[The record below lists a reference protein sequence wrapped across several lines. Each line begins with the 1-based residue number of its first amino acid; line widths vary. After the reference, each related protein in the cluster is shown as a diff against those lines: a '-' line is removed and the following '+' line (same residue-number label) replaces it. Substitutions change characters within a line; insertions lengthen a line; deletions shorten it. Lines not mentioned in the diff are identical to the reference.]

1 MSDDGAEGVPESAI
15 ARSDGSGGC
24 EWYDD
29 ATAVELGASSR
40 RRTMAPQ
47 ASVDAVFYGR
57 VGGLETRQRGAV
69 FRARDGGAPSVP
81 LLTLCAAHFQQ
92 HVVAPALKAGLEIVA
107 YGHSWNPEIASV
119 LDALYSA
126 RSRSRHE
133 APLTRESL
141 REQCGRFKHTNS
153 SRYGRNDQLDCER
166 TRSQVLGL
174 QRALRLRAA
183 LGRADLVFVSRWDV
197 LWERPMPL
205 ADAPAMLGPRGAAP
219 RFWLPRHCAARAVAP
234 SALAAEL
241 AARREQVCGPGG
253 AGPALTS
260 AAADDCASK
269 RFCLERRERVNSIDN
284 RTRYARVARQFFVL
298 DQWLVTD
305 SAGADAFATVA
316 DAPLFERGLEAIA
329 AFAPHRVWI
338 CGHFLFGWHLLQ
350 VLNATLRFR
359 LDDGIDFAIGRI
371 YARAG
376 DECEGVAEDAG
387 ESPPPATQLAASH
400 QGVALVQ
407 PGGLLGSCGR
417 GSDFRCPK
425 ASRRCR
431 AAAAAAPPGATV
443 AVRERFLRCAAGWC
457 NASAA
462 RCAPG
467 AAATDDAA
475 GVLLGLWRSMASGV
489 VRGPA
494 ECSF

>member
-1 MSDDGAEGVPESAI
+1 
-15 ARSDGSGGC
+15 
-24 EWYDD
+24 
-29 ATAVELGASSR
+29 
-40 RRTMAPQ
+40 
-47 ASVDAVFYGR
+47 
-57 VGGLETRQRGAV
+57 
-69 FRARDGGAPSVP
+69 
-81 LLTLCAAHFQQ
+81 
-92 HVVAPALKAGLEIVA
+92 
-107 YGHSWNPEIASV
+107 
-119 LDALYSA
+119 
-126 RSRSRHE
+126 
-133 APLTRESL
+133 
-141 REQCGRFKHTNS
+141 
-153 SRYGRNDQLDCER
+153 
-166 TRSQVLGL
+166 
-174 QRALRLRAA
+174 
-183 LGRADLVFVSRWDV
+183 
-197 LWERPMPL
+197 MPL
-205 ADAPAMLGPRGAAP
+205 ADAPAMLAPRGAAP

-241 AARREQVCGPGG
+241 AARREHVCGPGG

-260 AAADDCASK
+260 AAADDCASR

-376 DECEGVAEDAG
+376 DECEGAAEDAG

-417 GSDFRCPK
+417 GGDFRCPK

-494 ECSF
+494 ECTF

>member
-1 MSDDGAEGVPESAI
+1 M
-15 ARSDGSGGC
+15 
-24 EWYDD
+24 
-29 ATAVELGASSR
+29 
-40 RRTMAPQ
+40 
-47 ASVDAVFYGR
+47 
-57 VGGLETRQRGAV
+57 
-69 FRARDGGAPSVP
+69 
-81 LLTLCAAHFQQ
+81 
-92 HVVAPALKAGLEIVA
+92 
-107 YGHSWNPEIASV
+107 
-119 LDALYSA
+119 
-126 RSRSRHE
+126 
-133 APLTRESL
+133 
-141 REQCGRFKHTNS
+141 
-153 SRYGRNDQLDCER
+153 
-166 TRSQVLGL
+166 LGL

-205 ADAPAMLGPRGAAP
+205 ADAPAMLAPRGAAP
-219 RFWLPRHCAARAVAP
+219 RFWLPRHCAARHP
-234 SALAAEL
+234 PTALAAEL
-241 AARREQVCGPGG
+241 AARREHVCGPGG

-260 AAADDCASK
+260 AAADDCASR

-387 ESPPPATQLAASH
+387 DSPPQATQLAASH

-417 GSDFRCPK
+417 GSDCRP

-443 AVRERFLRCAAGWC
+443 AVRSASSAAPPAGATRPRRGARPAPLRPTTRRVCSSGSGGRWHPESCAAPR
-457 NASAA
+457 SAVF
-462 RCAPG
+462 
-467 AAATDDAA
+467 D
-475 GVLLGLWRSMASGV
+475 
-489 VRGPA
+489 
-494 ECSF
+494 

>member
-1 MSDDGAEGVPESAI
+1 MMHL
-15 ARSDGSGGC
+15 R
-24 EWYDD
+24 
-29 ATAVELGASSR
+29 
-40 RRTMAPQ
+40 
-47 ASVDAVFYGR
+47 
-57 VGGLETRQRGAV
+57 
-69 FRARDGGAPSVP
+69 
-81 LLTLCAAHFQQ
+81 
-92 HVVAPALKAGLEIVA
+92 
-107 YGHSWNPEIASV
+107 
-119 LDALYSA
+119 YS
-126 RSRSRHE
+126 
-133 APLTRESL
+133 
-141 REQCGRFKHTNS
+141 
-153 SRYGRNDQLDCER
+153 
-166 TRSQVLGL
+166 
-174 QRALRLRAA
+174 
-183 LGRADLVFVSRWDV
+183 
-197 LWERPMPL
+197 
-205 ADAPAMLGPRGAAP
+205 
-219 RFWLPRHCAARAVAP
+219 
-234 SALAAEL
+234 
-241 AARREQVCGPGG
+241 
-253 AGPALTS
+253 
-260 AAADDCASK
+260 
-269 RFCLERRERVNSIDN
+269 
-284 RTRYARVARQFFVL
+284 FFVY
-298 DQWLVTD
+298 
-305 SAGADAFATVA
+305 
-316 DAPLFERGLEAIA
+316 
-329 AFAPHRVWI
+329 
-338 CGHFLFGWHLLQ
+338 FLFGWHLLQ

-387 ESPPPATQLAASH
+387 DSPPPATQLAASH

-494 ECSF
+494 ECTF